1 MATTVDEGFR
11 VFLGSLTPTGTESDA
26 AKRHRTSISECLKS
40 NFGMTR
46 FFRTGSFGNGT
57 SIRGYSD
64 VDYFA
69 GVPREQLTQLST
81 NTLQKVR
88 YALDARFPN
97 TGVVVRTPAVVVP
110 FGTDASETTEVVP
123 AEYLRDEQSYAIY
136 NMPDVGGGW
145 MRASPDAQLAY
156 VAYWDEKLA
165 GKVRPLVR
173 FLKAWKYFRDV
184 PISSFYLEMRTAK
197 YASTESS
204 IVYSI
209 VVRNLLKQL
218 WDCQLAAAQDPT
230 VVGGYIHACDSEAR
244 LKDAS
249 SKLESA
255 LIRADKARD
264 AEANEHID
272 DAFYWWRLL
281 YNDEFP
287 AYG

>member
-1 MATTVDEGFR
+1 VPTTVDEGFR
-11 VFLGSLTPTGTESDA
+11 VFLGRLTPTGTESDA

-57 SIRGYSD
+57 SIRGCSD

-69 GVPREQLTQLST
+69 EIPRAELTQLST

-88 YALDARFPN
+88 YALDVRFPN

-136 NMPDVGGGW
+136 DMPDVGGGW

-165 GKVRPLVR
+165 GKVRPLAR
-173 FLKAWKYFRDV
+173 FMKAWKYFRDV

-197 YASTESS
+197 YAASQSS
-204 IVYSI
+204 ILYSI
-209 VVRNLLKQL
+209 DVKYLLKQL

-230 VVGGYIHACDSEAR
+230 VVGGYIPACATDAR
-244 LKDAS
+244 KEDAL
-249 SKLESA
+249 SKLETA
-255 LIRADKARD
+255 LGRAEKARA
-264 AEANEHID
+264 AEEAGSID

-281 YNDEFP
+281 YNDAFP

>member
-11 VFLGSLTPTGTESDA
+11 NFLPRLTPTATESDA
-26 AKRHRTSISECLKS
+26 AKKHRTSISECLKS

-69 GVPREQLTQLST
+69 EIPRDKLTQVST
-81 NTLQKVR
+81 NALQKVR
-88 YALDARFPN
+88 LALDTRFPD
-97 TGVVVRTPAVVVP
+97 TGVAVRTPAVVVP

-123 AEYLRDEQSYAIY
+123 ADYIRDEQGHALYD
-136 NMPDVGGGW
+136 MPDFGGGW

-156 VAYWDEKLA
+156 VVYWDDKLDR
-165 GKVRPLVR
+165 KVRPLVR
-173 FLKAWKYFRDV
+173 FLKAWRCFRDV

-197 YASTESS
+197 YAATQES
-204 IVYSI
+204 IYYPIDVK
-209 VVRNLLKQL
+209 VLLKQL

-230 VVGGYIHACDSEAR
+230 VVGGYIHACSTEAMT
-244 LKDAS
+244 KDAL
-249 SKLESA
+249 SKLETA
-255 LIRADKARD
+255 LVRAEKARD
-264 AEANEHID
+264 AEKEGKTE

-281 YNDEFP
+281 YNYEFP